1 MDKKYLSTLASALG
15 ITIVSLG
22 SLVTMIQPALADY
35 RWVSGRNGS
44 VPPGAIKGGF
54 DNGDLYVCKVNNTNG
69 KLHPKYGRCY
79 ISYGGKEQEFTT
91 YEVLVGTDINWFS
104 TYYSSMPKN
113 PIVTGYEQNG
123 TPLYACR
130 SRLQMGQKTLLM
142 PGKYNDLNKIC
153 YLPYGGKEHEVRL
166 PVEIVVNV
174 KG

>member
-1 MDKKYLSTLASALG
+1 MNSKYVSGLVTALG
-15 ITIVSLG
+15 IAIVSLG

-35 RWVSGRNGS
+35 RWVPGRNGS
-44 VPPGAIKGGF
+44 VPSGAIKGGF

-79 ISYGGKEQEFTT
+79 IPYEGKEQEFTT
-91 YEVLVGTDINWFS
+91 YEVLVGTDIDWFS
-104 TYYSSMPKN
+104 TYYSSMPRN

-130 SRLQMGQKTLLM
+130 SRLQVGQKTLLM
-142 PGKYNDLNKIC
+142 PGKYNDFNKTC